1 MKILVTGAQGQL
13 GQDVMKVLQD
23 QNLDL
28 LGTDRDT
35 LDITDAR
42 GVQDV
47 FLSFKPDVVVH
58 CAAYTAVDQAE
69 KDKDLC
75 YNINVLGTRILAEN
89 CRDFGAKMVYISTDY
104 VFDGQG
110 EEPFSADDEPN
121 PVNYYGETKYQGE
134 LEVKKVLSDYF
145 ILRISWVFG
154 VYGNNFVKT
163 MLRLGQTKKDI
174 SVVSD
179 QVGSPTYT
187 KDVADMIL
195 SMIQT
200 EKYGTYH
207 QTNQGYCSWAEFAAA
222 IFEKAG
228 VDCQV
233 NPILTKDYPT
243 AAKRPLNSRMVTTK
257 TFQEFGLKQRDWM
270 EALEDYLEKSREI
283 EVK

>member
-75 YNINVLGTRILAEN
+75 FSINVLGTRILAEN

-104 VFDGQG
+104 VFNGQG
-110 EEPFSADDEPN
+110 EEPFAADDEPN

-163 MLRLGQTKKDI
+163 MLRLGQTKKEI

-179 QVGSPTYT
+179 QIGSPTYT

-228 VDCQV
+228 LDCQV

-243 AAKRPLNSRMVTTK
+243 AAKRPLNSRMVTAK
-257 TFQEFGLKQRDWM
+257 TFQEFGLKQRDWTD
-270 EALEDYLEKSREI
+270 ALEAYLEKSRQI